1 MNHTLR
7 FKKEDLISFVEN
19 YLSKLGASA
28 EDAKIIADVFVAAD
42 LRGVDSHG
50 LQRLVGY
57 YSTKKFFNP
66 VKQAKILCET
76 PTTALIDGQNGSGQ
90 VISYNAMKLCIQ
102 KAKEFGM
109 GSITVKNSNHFGIAG
124 YYAMMALEQNM
135 IGICMTNSQSWIVPT
150 YGKKSVLGTNPISV
164 AVPSL
169 HEYPYVLDMATSAV
183 SYGKV
188 EIARKKNIE
197 IPDGW
202 AIDENG
208 NTTEN
213 PNDIVPRKK
222 GALLPLG
229 GTEITSGYKGYGLAM
244 LVEILCSALSG
255 GVFSTEIGA
264 PNSSEPAGVS
274 HFFMAMK
281 VNSFRPI
288 LEFKTQMDSMI
299 QELKNSP
306 KAGNNEQIFIAG
318 EKEFNLEKYNNE
330 NGIPLIQTVYEE
342 MITDGKRVGV
352 DFDLKP
358 IIN

>member
-1 MNHTLR
+1 VNQILR
-7 FKKEDLISFVEN
+7 FKKEDLVNFVEK

-28 EDAKIIADVFVAAD
+28 EDAKIISNVFISAD
-42 LRGVDSHG
+42 LRGVESHG
-50 LQRLVGY
+50 LQRLVAY
-57 YSTKKFFNP
+57 YSTKQFFNP
-66 VKQAKILCET
+66 TIPAKIISES
-76 PTTALIDGQNGSGQ
+76 PTTALIDGQKGSGQ
-90 VISYNAMKLCIQ
+90 VNSYYAMNLCIK

-109 GSITVKNSNHFGIAG
+109 ASVTVKNSNHFGIAG
-124 YYAMMALEQNM
+124 YYSMMTLEHNM

-188 EIARKKNIE
+188 EIAKKKNVE
-197 IPDGW
+197 IPNGW

-255 GVFSTEIGA
+255 GVFFSQIGA
-264 PNSSEPAGVS
+264 PNSSESAGVS
-274 HFFMAMK
+274 HFFMAMN
-281 VNSFRPI
+281 VDSFRPI
-288 LEFKTQMDSMI
+288 LDFKTQMDAMI
-299 QELKNSP
+299 QDIKNTP
-306 KAGNNEQIFIAG
+306 KAGNNETIFIAG
-318 EKEFNLEKYNNE
+318 EKEFELEKFNLE
-330 NGIPLIQTVYEE
+330 NGIPLIKPVYEE
-342 MITDGKRVGV
+342 MIADGKRLGV
-352 DFDLKP
+352 SFDLKP
-358 IIN
+358 INN

>member
-1 MNHTLR
+1 
-7 FKKEDLISFVEN
+7 
-19 YLSKLGASA
+19 
-28 EDAKIIADVFVAAD
+28 
-42 LRGVDSHG
+42 
-50 LQRLVGY
+50 
-57 YSTKKFFNP
+57 
-66 VKQAKILCET
+66 
-76 PTTALIDGQNGSGQ
+76 
-90 VISYNAMKLCIQ
+90 MKLCIA

-109 GSITVKNSNHFGIAG
+109 ASITVKNSNHFGIAG
-124 YYAMMALEQNM
+124 YYSMMALEQNM
-135 IGICMTNSQSWIVPT
+135 IGVCMTNSQSWIVPT
-150 YGKKSVLGTNPISV
+150 FGKKPILGTNPISV

-202 AIDENG
+202 AINEEG
-208 NTTEN
+208 NATVN
-213 PNDIVPRKK
+213 PNEIVPRKK

-255 GVFSTEIGA
+255 GAFSTEIGA

-281 VNSFRPI
+281 LNSFRPI
-288 LEFKTQMDSMI
+288 LDFKTQMDAMI
-299 QELKNSP
+299 QEIKNTP
-306 KAGNNEQIFIAG
+306 KAGNNENIYIAG
-318 EKEFNLEKYNNE
+318 EKEFELEKYNLK
-330 NGIPLIQTVYEE
+330 NGIPLIQPVYEE
-342 MITDGKRVGV
+342 MIADGKRVGLT
-352 DFDLKP
+352 FDLKP